1 MGSAARTYATRYDP
15 DRAKRTVVFKAS
27 VDTDQLTSTAVLSY
41 PTPDLAGDIV
51 VPEGLDFGRHM
62 ADPRVDLE
70 HRRDPD
76 FGDATV
82 AWAHSGLGKSDG
94 YYTGRLVSLPRHDGK
109 TGPVPVGTNHFDRN
123 SKVQQQAFALV
134 ERDVLSAV
142 SLEFVPDMRFAK
154 SLGPSPLEPRDAYEF
169 GRVRVVRW
177 TLCARGVCPEAVVA
191 KSVYDPLR
199 SVLSANRVGGEE
211 LHPTIKKALSHYLPG
226 KPRVVRSGFVAE
238 KAMDEELTP
247 VPDMP
252 DEVPEETPE
261 DAAPAVNGI
270 TAIYAHVEALTA
282 ACEQLER
289 DAETSDSAEIVK
301 EIHKLCE
308 AGRALAEK
316 AKAVGDKH
324 DAKLQAAKGGKGGA
338 EEDEPL
344 PEESE
349 DYEPDMET
357 DEEGAL
363 KSVRAAYKPVLKACR
378 VKRYSLAE
386 IQKAERLKAEKEQ
399 ARKRVAADEDD
410 AELLDS
416 FAAKLRRFAGK
427 PKLYG

>member
-1 MGSAARTYATRYDP
+1 MGATARTYATRYDL
-15 DRAKRTVVFKAS
+15 DRAKKTVVFKAS
-27 VDTDQLTSTAVLSY
+27 VDTRELTSTAVLSY

-62 ADPRVDLE
+62 SDPRVDLE

-82 AWAHSGLGKSDG
+82 GWARTSLGKSG
-94 YYTGRLVSLPRHDGK
+94 GLYTVRRVPLECHDGRAREL
-109 TGPVPVGTNHFDRN
+109 PVGTTHFDPKDRL
-123 SKVQQQAFALV
+123 QQQAFALV
-134 ERDVLSAV
+134 ERDVLPAV
-142 SLEFVPDMRFAK
+142 SLEFIPDMRVAK

-169 GRVRVVRW
+169 PRARVVTY

-191 KSVYDPLR
+191 KSAHDPLR

-226 KPRVVRSGFVAE
+226 KPQLVRSGFAPVE

-252 DEVPEETPE
+252 LDDVPEDVPEES
-261 DAAPAVNGI
+261 AAPAVNGI
-270 TAIYAHVEALTA
+270 TAIYAHVEALQA

-316 AKAVGDKH
+316 AKAVGDRH
-324 DAKLQAAKGGKGGA
+324 DAKLQAAKGGKGGGG
-338 EEDEPL
+338 EEEPL
-344 PEESE
+344 PEESD

-386 IQKAERLKAEKEQ
+386 IQKAERMKAEKEQ
-399 ARKRVAADEDD
+399 AKRKVAEDD
-410 AELLDS
+410 DE
-416 FAAKLRRFAGK
+416 AAIAARFDRAL
-427 PKLYG
+427 KLYG

>member
-1 MGSAARTYATRYDP
+1 MGATARTYATRYDL
-15 DRAKRTVVFKAS
+15 DKAVKTVVYKAS
-27 VDTDQLTSTAVLSY
+27 VDTRELTSTALLSY
-41 PTPDLAGDIV
+41 PTPDLAGDEV
-51 VPEGLDFGRHM
+51 VPEGIDFGRHM
-62 ADPRVDLE
+62 ADPRVDVE
-70 HRRDPD
+70 HRRDPE

-82 AWAHSGLGKSDG
+82 GWARTTLNKSGGL
-94 YYTGRLVSLPRHDGK
+94 YTARHLPLECHDGR
-109 TGPVPVGTNHFDRN
+109 VRDLPVGTTHFDPKQ
-123 SKVQQQAFALV
+123 KVQYQAFTMV
-134 ERDVLSAV
+134 EQGILPAV

-169 GRVRVVRW
+169 GRVRVLRW

-191 KSVYDPLR
+191 KSAYDPLR

-270 TAIYAHVEALTA
+270 TAIYAHVEALQA

-324 DAKLQAAKGGKGGA
+324 DAKLQAAKGGKGG
-338 EEDEPL
+338 EEEEEPL
-344 PEESE
+344 PEESD

-399 ARKRVAADEDD
+399 ARKKVSEDDRVAA
-410 AELLDS
+410 LLTEYDRV
-416 FAAKLRRFAGK
+416 L
-427 PKLYG
+427 KLYG

>member
-1 MGSAARTYATRYDP
+1 MGATARTYATRYDL
-15 DRAKRTVVFKAS
+15 DHAKKTVVFKAS
-27 VDTDQLTSTAVLSY
+27 VDTRELTSTAVLSY

-82 AWAHSGLGKSDG
+82 GWARTSLGKSG
-94 YYTGRLVSLPRHDGK
+94 GLYTVRRVPLECHDGR
-109 TGPVPVGTNHFDRN
+109 TRELPVGTTHFDP
-123 SKVQQQAFALV
+123 KDKLQQQAFALV
-134 ERDVLSAV
+134 ERDVLPAV
-142 SLEFVPDMRFAK
+142 SLEFIPDMRVAK

-169 GRVRVVRW
+169 PRARVVTY
-177 TLCARGVCPEAVVA
+177 TLCAKGVCPEAVVA
-191 KSVYDPLR
+191 KSAYDPLR

-211 LHPTIKKALSHYLPG
+211 LHPTIRKALSHYLPG
-226 KPRVVRSGFVAE
+226 KPQLVRSGFVAE

-252 DEVPEETPE
+252 LDDAPEEETPE
-261 DAAPAVNGI
+261 ESPAPAVNGI
-270 TAIYAHVEALTA
+270 AAVYAMAEAILA
-282 ACEQLER
+282 ACEQAKAAMEN
-289 DAETSDSAEIVK
+289 SDSAEVIK
-301 EIHKLCE
+301 DIAKLC
-308 AGRALAEK
+308 ADAEK
-316 AKAVGDKH
+316 FAEKVKASGDKH
-324 DAKLQAAKGGKGGA
+324 DAKLQAAKGGKGG

-344 PEESE
+344 PEESD

-386 IQKAERLKAEKEQ
+386 IAKAERLKAEQEQ
-399 ARKRVAADEDD
+399 AKKKVAEDD
-410 AELLDS
+410 DE
-416 FAAKLRRFAGK
+416 AAIVARFDRALSLFG
-427 PKLYG
+427 

>member
-1 MGSAARTYATRYDP
+1 MGATARTYATRYDP

-27 VDTDQLTSTAVLSY
+27 VDTRELTSTAVLSY
-41 PTPDLAGDIV
+41 PTPDLAGDVV

-82 AWAHSGLGKSDG
+82 GWARTTLDKPGGL
-94 YYTGRLVSLPRHDGK
+94 YTVRSVPLECHDGR
-109 TGPVPVGTNHFDRN
+109 VRNLPVGTTHFDPSDRLQ
-123 SKVQQQAFALV
+123 SQAFALV
-134 ERDVLSAV
+134 ERDVLPAV

-154 SLGPSPLEPRDAYEF
+154 SLGPSPLEPRDAFEF
-169 GRVRVVRW
+169 RRARVEVY
-177 TLCARGVCPEAVVA
+177 TLCAAGVCREALVA

-252 DEVPEETPE
+252 DEVPEDVPE
-261 DAAPAVNGI
+261 DSAPAVNGI
-270 TAIYAHVEALTA
+270 TAIYAHVEALQA

-324 DAKLQAAKGGKGGA
+324 DAKLQAAKGGKGGGE

-386 IQKAERLKAEKEQ
+386 IQKAERMKAEKEQ
-399 ARKRVAADEDD
+399 ARKKVSEDARVAA
-410 AELLDS
+410 LLTEYDRV
-416 FAAKLRRFAGK
+416 L
-427 PKLYG
+427 KLYG

>member
-1 MGSAARTYATRYDP
+1 MGATARTYATRYDP

-27 VDTDQLTSTAVLSY
+27 VDTRELTSTAVLSY
-41 PTPDLAGDIV
+41 PAPDLAGDIV

-82 AWAHSGLGKSDG
+82 GWARTTLGKPG
-94 YYTGRLVSLPRHDGK
+94 GLYTVRPVPLECHDGR
-109 TGPVPVGTNHFDRN
+109 VRNLPVGTTHFDPSDRL
-123 SKVQQQAFALV
+123 QQQAFALV

-154 SLGPSPLEPRDAYEF
+154 SLGPSPLEPRDAFEF
-169 GRVRVVRW
+169 RRARVEVY
-177 TLCARGVCPEAVVA
+177 TLCAAGVCREALVA

-252 DEVPEETPE
+252 DEVPEDVPE
-261 DAAPAVNGI
+261 DSAPAVNGI
-270 TAIYAHVEALTA
+270 TAIYAHVEALQA

-324 DAKLQAAKGGKGGA
+324 DAKLQAAKGGKGGGE

-386 IQKAERLKAEKEQ
+386 IQKAERMKAEKEQ
-399 ARKRVAADEDD
+399 ARKKVSEDDRVAA
-410 AELLDS
+410 LLTEYDRV
-416 FAAKLRRFAGK
+416 L
-427 PKLYG
+427 KLYG